1 MAQPIIIY
9 ESGHYTYRQ
18 TEPSDL
24 QVYVLCLSSADIEI
38 EVEQSAPN
46 AKVDIRALA
55 YISNKDCARIHTHVS
70 HLASDTTSNQ
80 TVKFVINDEATGEF
94 FGDLNIAH
102 GVQRIDAQQ
111 TNRNILL
118 SEDAQMRT
126 RPQLIIYADD
136 VKASHGATTGQLD
149 ENALF
154 YMQQRGIGVETAKQ
168 MLLKAFVQDVLPLS
182 TDGVVEHIQK
192 RLLELGLT
200 EDC

>member
-1 MAQPIIIY
+1 MAQPIIIFQ
-9 ESGHYTYRQ
+9 SGHYTYQ
-18 TEPSDL
+18 QSEPTDL
-24 QVYVLCLSSADIEI
+24 LIYVLCFASADIQI
-38 EVEQSAPN
+38 EVEQLVPN

-55 YISNKDCARIHTHVS
+55 YISNNDCARIHTHVR
-70 HLASDTTSNQ
+70 HLASNGTSRQ
-80 TVKFVINDEATGEF
+80 TVKFVLNDEATGEF

-102 GVQRIDAQQ
+102 GVQLIDAQQ

-118 SEDAQMRT
+118 SDNAQMRT

-154 YMQQRGIGVETAKQ
+154 YMQQRGIGIETAKQ

-182 TDGVVEHIQK
+182 MDGVVEHIQQ
-192 RLLELGLT
+192 RLLELGFT
-200 EDC
+200 EDI